1 MANQINLDR
10 SQRVDITC
18 KRGDTFNLN
27 LEIKDS
33 SGNPL
38 HLGEVQELLE
48 PNPPGNNQS
57 QERYYYTLEVRET
70 DMDDDLGTGAN
81 GYALKINGTVS
92 TESAGL
98 VTFTATHEQMG
109 AALDTDNSLEADSTT
124 TGLSAGLYVYDIQQK
139 IVDLGNNAA
148 TGGTG
153 PDADEISSIETLLY
167 GTFKVVEDVT
177 VNY

>member
-27 LEIKDS
+27 LELKDS
-33 SGNPL
+33 EGNPL
-38 HLGEVQELLE
+38 RLGEDQESISPAVSALSE
-48 PNPPGNNQS
+48 K
-57 QERYYYTLEVRET
+57 YYYTLEVREADT
-70 DMDDDLGTGAN
+70 DDALASSPADN
-81 GYALKINGTVS
+81 GYLLRINGTVS
-92 TESAGL
+92 TTSIGL
-98 VTFTATHEQMG
+98 VTFSATHEEMG
-109 AALDTDNSLEADSTT
+109 AARDTSGDDLVADSDT

-139 IVDLGNNAA
+139 IVDLGNDSA

-153 PDADEISSIETLLY
+153 PAADEISSIETLLY

>member
-27 LEIKDS
+27 LELKDS
-33 SGNPL
+33 EGNPL
-38 HLGEVQELLE
+38 RLGEDQESIE
-48 PNPPGNNQS
+48 PAVDPLS
-57 QERYYYTLEVRET
+57 EKYYYTLEVREADT
-70 DMDDDLGTGAN
+70 DDALASSPADN
-81 GYALKINGTVS
+81 GYLLRINGTVS
-92 TESAGL
+92 TTSIGL
-98 VTFTATHEQMG
+98 ITFSATHEQMG
-109 AALDTDNSLEADSTT
+109 AAVDTNSDLSPEDPTA
-124 TGLSAGLYVYDIQQK
+124 GLSAGLYVYDIQQK
-139 IVDLGNNAA
+139 IVDLGDDNA

-153 PDADEISSIETLLY
+153 DNADEISSIETLLY

>member
-33 SGNPL
+33 EGNPL
-38 HLGEVQELLE
+38 RLGEDQENIVPAVSALSE
-48 PNPPGNNQS
+48 K
-57 QERYYYTLEVRET
+57 YYYTLEVREADT
-70 DMDDDLGTGAN
+70 DDALASNPADN
-81 GYALKINGTVS
+81 GYLLKINGTVS
-92 TESAGL
+92 TTSIGL
-98 VTFTATHEQMG
+98 VTFSATHEQMG
-109 AALDTDNSLEADSTT
+109 AADDGDGDLVADSAT

-139 IVDLGNNAA
+139 IVDLGDDNALN
-148 TGGTG
+148 GSG
-153 PDADEISSIETLLY
+153 DNADSISSIETLLY

>member
-10 SQRVDITC
+10 SQRVDIIC

-33 SGNPL
+33 SGNL
-38 HLGEVQELLE
+38 LNLGEDQETLG
-48 PNPPGNNQS
+48 PNAPGADQAS
-57 QERYYYTLEVRET
+57 DKYYFVLEVRERDT
-70 DMDDDLGTGAN
+70 NDDLGTGVN

-92 TESAGL
+92 TTSVGL

-109 AALDTDNSLEADSTT
+109 AAVDSGGDLVADSAT

-139 IVDLGNNAA
+139 IVDLGDDNA

-153 PDADEISSIETLLY
+153 ANEDSISSIETLLY

>member
-38 HLGEVQELLE
+38 HLGEVQETID
-48 PNPPGNNQS
+48 PNAPGLHQS

-81 GYALKINGTVS
+81 GYALKIEGTVS
-92 TESAGL
+92 TTSTGL

-109 AALDTDNSLEADSTT
+109 AAVDADDDFEADSVT

-139 IVDLGNNAA
+139 IVDLGTDAA

-153 PDADEISSIETLLY
+153 TAADEISSIETLLY